1 MTPKLTKTIANII
14 TSNLIA
20 LATKLDR
27 PLETLIT
34 KTQLIDLAELFE
46 SQSIN
51 NQGLVVAIEYLVSN
65 PTESVETAVTKLNL
79 IQVNDEAA
87 LIGYVDTVISNS
99 PNQVNEYK
107 AGKVN
112 IIGYLVGQ
120 CMKESNKSG
129 NPAKFKEL
137 LEKQLA

>member
-1 MTPKLTKTIANII
+1 MTPKLVKTIANII

-20 LATKLDR
+20 LSTKLDK
-27 PLETLIT
+27 PVEELIT
-34 KTQLIDLAELFE
+34 KNQLIELAQLFE
-46 SQSIN
+46 NQSIN
-51 NQGLVVAIEYLVSN
+51 NQGLQVAIEYLISN
-65 PTESVETAVTKLNL
+65 PSESVALAVEKLGL
-79 IQVNDEAA
+79 TQVNDESV
-87 LIGYVDTVISNS
+87 LVNYVNTVISNS
-99 PNQVNEYK
+99 PNQVAEYR
-107 AGKVN
+107 AGKIN